1 MTLQFENA
9 TYCDSTEFNQNWRR
23 KICDLTWSYAIC
35 WCKIFWYKI
44 YRNRRKC
51 GCRLRWCDIPESGL
65 CEWKLCFIVWLKP
78 WCVCDSKPWDALW
91 KLHLT
96 RGDIA
101 ACASQV
107 FMKTHFVIRTSWAA
121 MFFLKK
127 YLIIHVTI
135 RSLHRLRSSSKAD
148 VLHNQ
153 LDSSPASCTWCKT
166 AQRQEPS
173 NRSWFL
179 IFLKWCKC
187 TKMSQIYCT
196 GY

>member
-1 MTLQFENA
+1 MTLQFEDA
-9 TYCDSTEFNQNWRR
+9 TYWRW

-35 WCKIFWYKI
+35 YWYKI
-44 YRNRRKC
+44 YRNRSKC

-101 ACASQV
+101 ACAV
-107 FMKTHFVIRTSWAA
+107 LFMKTYFVIRTSWAA
-121 MFFLKK
+121 MFFVKK
-127 YLIIHVTI
+127 YLTIHVTI
-135 RSLHRLRSSSKAD
+135 RSLHGLRSSSKAD

-179 IFLKWCKC
+179 IFLKW
-187 TKMSQIYCT
+187 
-196 GY
+196 